1 MISCR
6 GSRCCWGIW
15 LKRQTQDLSFQTS
28 WFGFRCAGGSK
39 IQNKSNPTSHKSQKI
54 LPTLHTTPK
63 RGEEKKRKEKKR
75 KETKRNEKKR
85 EEKSKVLTPSTK
97 KIAHIN
103 WAKKSMTTHPRPP
116 DHSIRQVERCLET
129 FFQPINFSF
138 KMSWISFLPSFLH
151 HSIIVIIL
159 IQFQSNSL
167 SWNLSHKKESQKKKK

>member
-15 LKRQTQDLSFQTS
+15 LKRQTQDLSFHTS
-28 WFGFRCAGGSK
+28 WFGFRCAGGRK
-39 IQNKSNPTSHKSQKI
+39 IQNKSNLTSHKSQKI
-54 LPTLHTTPK
+54 LPTLHTTLK
-63 RGEEKKRKEKKR
+63 RGEEKKRNETKRKEKKR
-75 KETKRNEKKR
+75 VKCWPPQQKKSR
-85 EEKSKVLTPSTK
+85 ISIERKNS
-97 KIAHIN
+97 
-103 WAKKSMTTHPRPP
+103 SMTTHPRPP

-129 FFQPINFSF
+129 FFQPNNFSF